1 MLRFFVG
8 YIFVILFFL
17 AGWIL
22 EGGNPIRLVGPS
34 SFLIAFFVP
43 FFAVISTWTFKEW
56 GKAFSSAFTGSPSR
70 EDIRKG
76 VALWLLWERLSYI
89 GGILGFVGGIILIL
103 SALPSPDSPFNLNM
117 FGRSIGT
124 ALIAP
129 IYGLFLG
136 VFGRIMKTR
145 VEEKTA

>member
-1 MLRFFVG
+1 MLRFIVG

-17 AGWIL
+17 IGWVL
-22 EGGNPIRLVGPS
+22 EGGNPIRLIGPS
-34 SFLIAFFVP
+34 SFLITFFVP
-43 FFAVISTWTFKEW
+43 FFAVLSIWTFKDC
-56 GKAFSSAFTGSPSR
+56 GKAFSYAFKGSPSH
-70 EDIRKG
+70 EEVRKG
-76 VALWLLWERLSYI
+76 VALWLLWERLSFI
-89 GGILGFVGGIILIL
+89 GGILGFIGGMILIL
-103 SALPSPDSPFNLNM
+103 SALPSPENPFDLNM

-145 VEEKTA
+145 VEENAV